1 YDHTGALHA
10 AEAFF
15 WRFCDDYLELVKNRA
30 YGSGEAARSA
40 RAALHRA
47 LDTQLRLFAPFLP
60 YATEE
65 AWSWLAGEPA
75 TGERAATE
83 RAATERA
90 AGAGPAGSVHRAAWP
105 STAELAGACGDP
117 MLLSLA
123 GAALGQIRRAKS
135 QRQLSMRAPV
145 RLAEVRAP
153 AATLD
158 RLAPAAA
165 DLRAAGGLADL
176 RLHADDR
183 AAFVVT
189 CTFQTATK

>member
-47 LDTQLRLFAPFLP
+47 LHTQLRLFAPFLP

-65 AWSWLAGEPA
+65 AWSWLSGV
-75 TGERAATE
+75 
-83 RAATERA
+83 RA
-90 AGAGPAGSVHRAAWP
+90 AGAGPARSVHRAAWP
-105 STAELAGACGDP
+105 TGAELAGGCGDP

-145 RLAEVRAP
+145 RLAEVSAP
-153 AATLD
+153 ATTLD

-176 RLHADDR
+176 RLHADER

-189 CTFQTATK
+189 CTF